1 MSRLAPIGF
10 TVLTLS
16 LGLALAGCEGFDP
29 TSIVDTDFF
38 NTKKRLPGERKAVFP
53 EGTPGVPQGVP
64 MELVKGNQG
73 IEQAEQTEQA
83 QPTAQAAPAE
93 PKADSKPKPK
103 PKPKIV
109 AKPQEDKP
117 QEESRPTAVTVRPA
131 QTQPAAQTP
140 PAPAQSQVQWPDPP
154 PMQQQ
159 PAAGAW
165 PGSAQG
171 RSGGVAWPD
180 PPAPR

>member
-1 MSRLAPIGF
+1 MSRLARIGF

-29 TSIVDTDFF
+29 TSIMDTDFF
-38 NTKKRLPGERKAVFP
+38 NTKKRLPGERKPVFP

-64 MELVKGNQG
+64 NELVKGHQPA
-73 IEQAEQTEQA
+73 EQAEQTEQA

-93 PKADSKPKPK
+93 PKAESKPKPK
-103 PKPKIV
+103 PKPKV
-109 AKPQEDKP
+109 VDKP
-117 QEESRPTAVTVRPA
+117 KEESPPTAITVRPA
-131 QTQPAAQTP
+131 QTQPTQTQPAQ
-140 PAPAQSQVQWPDPP
+140 AQSQVQWPDPP
-154 PMQQQ
+154 PVQQQ

-165 PGSAQG
+165 PGSA
-171 RSGGVAWPD
+171 RPSGGVAWPD

>member
-1 MSRLAPIGF
+1 MSRLARIGF

-29 TSIVDTDFF
+29 TAIMDTDFF
-38 NTKKRLPGERKAVFP
+38 NTKKRLPGERKPVFP

-64 MELVKGNQG
+64 NELVKGHQPA
-73 IEQAEQTEQA
+73 EQAEQTEQA

-93 PKADSKPKPK
+93 PKAEGKPKPK
-103 PKPKIV
+103 PKPKV
-109 AKPQEDKP
+109 VDKP
-117 QEESRPTAVTVRPA
+117 KEESPPTAITVRPA
-131 QTQPAAQTP
+131 QTQPAQAQ
-140 PAPAQSQVQWPDPP
+140 PAQAQSQVQWPDPP
-154 PMQQQ
+154 PMQQQQ

>member
-1 MSRLAPIGF
+1 MSRLARIGF

-29 TSIVDTDFF
+29 TAIMDTDFF
-38 NTKKRLPGERKAVFP
+38 NTKKRLPGERKPVFP

-64 MELVKGNQG
+64 NELVKGHQPA
-73 IEQAEQTEQA
+73 EQAEQTEQA

-93 PKADSKPKPK
+93 PKAEGKPKPK
-103 PKPKIV
+103 PKPKV
-109 AKPQEDKP
+109 VDKP
-117 QEESRPTAVTVRPA
+117 KEESPPTAITVRPA
-131 QTQPAAQTP
+131 QTQPAQAQ
-140 PAPAQSQVQWPDPP
+140 PAQAQSQVQWPDPP
-154 PMQQQ
+154 PVQQQ

-165 PGSAQG
+165 PGSA
-171 RSGGVAWPD
+171 RPSGGVAWPD

>member
-1 MSRLAPIGF
+1 MSRLARIGF

-29 TSIVDTDFF
+29 TAIMDTDFF
-38 NTKKRLPGERKAVFP
+38 NTKKRLPGERKPVFP

-64 MELVKGNQG
+64 NELVKGHQPAQ
-73 IEQAEQTEQA
+73 QAEQTEQA

-93 PKADSKPKPK
+93 PKAESKPKPK
-103 PKPKIV
+103 PKPKV
-109 AKPQEDKP
+109 VDKP
-117 QEESRPTAVTVRPA
+117 KEESPPTAITVRPA
-131 QTQPAAQTP
+131 QTQPAQ
-140 PAPAQSQVQWPDPP
+140 AQSQVQWPDPP

>member
-1 MSRLAPIGF
+1 MNRLARIGF

-29 TSIVDTDFF
+29 TSIMDQDFF

-64 MELVKGNQG
+64 KELVKGNQPSD
-73 IEQAEQTEQA
+73 QAEQTP
-83 QPTAQAAPAE
+83 PTAQADAAE
-93 PKADSKPKPK
+93 PKAESKPKPK
-103 PKPKIV
+103 PKPRVV
-109 AKPQEDKP
+109 AKPKEEP
-117 QEESRPTAVTVRPA
+117 QEESRPTAITVRPTQETQ
-131 QTQPAAQTP
+131 QTQ

-154 PMQQQ
+154 PTRQQ

-171 RSGGVAWPD
+171 PSGGVVWPD

>member
-1 MSRLAPIGF
+1 MSRLARIGF

-64 MELVKGNQG
+64 KELVKGNPG

-83 QPTAQAAPAE
+83 APAE
-93 PKADSKPKPK
+93 PKAESKPKPK

-131 QTQPAAQTP
+131 QTQPAAQTQS
-140 PAPAQSQVQWPDPP
+140 APAQSQVQWPDPP
-154 PMQQQ
+154 
-159 PAAGAW
+159 
-165 PGSAQG
+165 
-171 RSGGVAWPD
+171 
-180 PPAPR
+180 

>member
-1 MSRLAPIGF
+1 MSRLARIGF

-29 TSIVDTDFF
+29 TSIMDMDFF
-38 NTKKRLPGERKAVFP
+38 NTKKRLPGERKPVFP

-64 MELVKGNQG
+64 NELVKGHQPA
-73 IEQAEQTEQA
+73 EQAEQTEQA

-93 PKADSKPKPK
+93 PKAESKPKPK
-103 PKPKIV
+103 PKPKV
-109 AKPQEDKP
+109 VDKP
-117 QEESRPTAVTVRPA
+117 KEESPPTAITVRPA
-131 QTQPAAQTP
+131 QTQPTQTQPAQ
-140 PAPAQSQVQWPDPP
+140 AQSQVQWPDPP
-154 PMQQQ
+154 PVQQQ

-165 PGSAQG
+165 PGSA
-171 RSGGVAWPD
+171 RPSGGVAWPD

>member
-1 MSRLAPIGF
+1 MSRLARIGF

-29 TSIVDTDFF
+29 TSVMDADFF
-38 NTKKRLPGERKAVFP
+38 NTKKRLPGERKPVFP
-53 EGTPGVPQGVP
+53 EGTPGVAQGVP
-64 MELVKGNQG
+64 KDLVKGNQPA
-73 IEQAEQTEQA
+73 EQAEQA

-93 PKADSKPKPK
+93 PKAESKPK

-109 AKPQEDKP
+109 AKPK
-117 QEESRPTAVTVRPA
+117 EESPKEESPPTAITVRPA
-131 QTQPAAQTP
+131 QTQPAQTQPAQ
-140 PAPAQSQVQWPDPP
+140 AQSQVQWPDPP

-165 PGSAQG
+165 PGSA
-171 RSGGVAWPD
+171 RPSGGVVWPD

>member
-1 MSRLAPIGF
+1 MSRLARIGF

-29 TSIVDTDFF
+29 TSIMDMDFF
-38 NTKKRLPGERKAVFP
+38 NTKKRLPGERKPVFP

-64 MELVKGNQG
+64 NELVKGHQPA
-73 IEQAEQTEQA
+73 EQAEQTEQA

-93 PKADSKPKPK
+93 PKAEGKPKPK
-103 PKPKIV
+103 PKPKV
-109 AKPQEDKP
+109 VDKP
-117 QEESRPTAVTVRPA
+117 KEESPPTAITVRPA
-131 QTQPAAQTP
+131 QTQPAQAQ
-140 PAPAQSQVQWPDPP
+140 PAQAQSQVQWPDPP
-154 PMQQQ
+154 PVQQQ

-165 PGSAQG
+165 PGSA
-171 RSGGVAWPD
+171 RPSGGVAWPD

>member
-1 MSRLAPIGF
+1 MSRLARIGF

-29 TSIVDTDFF
+29 TSIMDMDFF
-38 NTKKRLPGERKAVFP
+38 NTKKRLPGERKPVFP

-64 MELVKGNQG
+64 NELVKGHQPAQ
-73 IEQAEQTEQA
+73 QAEQTEQA

-93 PKADSKPKPK
+93 PKAESKPKSKPKPK
-103 PKPKIV
+103 VVDKPK
-109 AKPQEDKP
+109 
-117 QEESRPTAVTVRPA
+117 EESPPTAITVRPA
-131 QTQPAAQTP
+131 QTQPTQTQPAQ
-140 PAPAQSQVQWPDPP
+140 AQSQVQWPDPP
-154 PMQQQ
+154 PVQQQ

-165 PGSAQG
+165 PGSA
-171 RSGGVAWPD
+171 RPSGGVAWPD